1 MELINTAVIGVS
13 IVSVIIGIILYVA
26 IPDKRN

>member
-13 IVSVIIGIILYVA
+13 IVSVIIGIILYIT
-26 IPDKRN
+26 IPNKKY